1 MRKDITFERLKLLII
16 SRLKRKKLRLYDNK
30 DNEYIISI
38 FFIVFN
44 NLKYKYYEYI
54 NIYISIKHKKVFLIL
69 N

>member
-44 NLKYKYYEYI
+44 NLKYKY
-54 NIYISIKHKKVFLIL
+54 F
-69 N
+69 